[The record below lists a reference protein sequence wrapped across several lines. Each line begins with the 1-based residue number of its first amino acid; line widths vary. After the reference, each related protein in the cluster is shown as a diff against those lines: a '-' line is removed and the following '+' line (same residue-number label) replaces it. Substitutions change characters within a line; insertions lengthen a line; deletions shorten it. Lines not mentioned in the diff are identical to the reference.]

1 MANTYVQQ
9 RIHIVWST
17 KHRAPVLEAS
27 HWDHLPRVIGGIIK
41 RDRGQLFA
49 CGGMADHIH
58 VYAEYP
64 KTISLSEFVNS
75 LKTNSSK
82 WIREQPGMEHFHWQ
96 GGYGA
101 FTVGRKGD
109 ESLMA
114 YIRNQATHHRTVS
127 FQDEYLKLLRRC
139 GVPYDLKY
147 VFD

>member
-1 MANTYVQQ
+1 
-9 RIHIVWST
+9 
-17 KHRAPVLEAS
+17 
-27 HWDHLPRVIGGIIK
+27 
-41 RDRGQLFA
+41 
-49 CGGMADHIH
+49 
-58 VYAEYP
+58 
-64 KTISLSEFVNS
+64 
-75 LKTNSSK
+75 
-82 WIREQPGMEHFHWQ
+82 MEHFHWQ